1 MFVCT
6 GSDLNAVK
14 ISYFSLLMKKLQKR
28 ESHGGNLHNLNDTPK
43 KNVIKQL
50 RNLTLNMHNLLYFR
64 LH

>member
-28 ESHGGNLHNLNDTPK
+28 ELHGGNLHNLNDTPK
-43 KNVIKQL
+43 K
-50 RNLTLNMHNLLYFR
+50 M
-64 LH
+64 